1 MITPKR
7 IRLIGFFI
15 ACDVIGIILAFL
27 YSYVFRF
34 HGYIIPVDPAKGIP
48 SLGSYLVI
56 LPLFLAV
63 HLLIFYIQGFYRS
76 RLKRTK
82 IDDFFFITLNA
93 VLTIIIV
100 LAVLNY
106 VYAYSGAESTL
117 GKLSFTVSRGFL
129 VVYFVSVVLLISFL
143 RNQVYFYMKRRYARG
158 LNLQNV
164 LIVGAGDMGKTLAQ
178 KLFQYRDLGFVVKGF
193 LDDGRAAGE
202 VVDVDGGVKVLGRLD
217 DLASVLDR
225 GEIDEVYVT
234 LDLSNYAQI
243 LETLKVVNRYTVAVR
258 LIPDL
263 FQLLTLTSNIQDLDG
278 IPVISVDE
286 VPLRGFKK
294 VVKRLMDIVVS
305 AVGLILLL
313 PLFIIEAVLVKVT
326 SRGPVFYGQGRVG
339 MDGREFT
346 IYKFRTMV
354 CDAEKGTGPVMSK
367 PDDPR
372 CTRLGHILRKYSLDE
387 FPQLVNVLKGDM
399 SLIGPRA
406 ERPNFVKDFRDRI
419 PKYMLRH
426 KVKSGLS
433 GWAQVHG
440 LRQDSSIEKRLEYD
454 FYYIQNWSLSLDIKI
469 LWMTVRGGFIDRSM

>member
-7 IRLIGFFI
+7 IRLIGFFV

-48 SLGSYLVI
+48 SFGSYLVI

-294 VVKRLMDIVVS
+294 VVKRVMDIVVS

-313 PLFIIEAVLVKVT
+313 PLFIIEAVLVRIT

-372 CTRLGHILRKYSLDE
+372 CTRVGRILRKYSLDE

>member
-1 MITPKR
+1 MIAHKR
-7 IRLIGFFI
+7 LRLIGFFI
-15 ACDVIGIILAFL
+15 ACDVIGIVLAFL

-48 SLGSYLVI
+48 PLGSYLVI

-93 VLTIIIV
+93 VLTIVIV
-100 LAVLNY
+100 VAILNY
-106 VYAYSGAESTL
+106 LYAYGGAESTL

-158 LNLQNV
+158 LNLKNV
-164 LIVGAGDMGKTLAQ
+164 LIVGAGEMGKTLAQ

-193 LDDGRAAGE
+193 LDDGRAAGD
-202 VVDVDGGVKVLGRLD
+202 VLDVDGGVKILGRLD

-225 GEIDEVYVT
+225 VEIDEVYLA

-243 LETLKVVNRYTVAVR
+243 LEALKVLNRYTVAVR

-263 FQLLTLTSNIQDLDG
+263 FQLQTLTSNIQDLDG

-313 PLFIIEAVLVKVT
+313 PLFIIEAVLVRVT
-326 SRGPVFYGQGRVG
+326 SRGPVFYGQERVG

-346 IYKFRTMV
+346 IHKFRTMI
-354 CDAEKGTGPVMSK
+354 CDAERATGPVMSR

-372 CTRLGHILRKYSLDE
+372 CTPAGRFLRKYSLDE
-387 FPQLVNVLKGDM
+387 IPQLVNVLKGDM

-406 ERPNFVKDFRDRI
+406 ERPNFVEEFRDRI

-454 FYYIQNWSLSLDIKI
+454 FYYIQNWSLSLDVKI
-469 LWMTVRGGFIDRSM
+469 LWMTLRGGFIDRSL